1 MVGFTETI
9 EIEAPRERV
18 WEVLADIGSIQ
29 RWNPGV
35 KASRATSDASGGE
48 GATRHCDLQRPGGKD
63 VGYLEERAFDWCD
76 GAGYRIEITDS
87 NLPFRRAVV
96 SFDVAE
102 TPSGTQVDVSP
113 EYELRFGPAGR
124 LLDRVAVRRQYRRGM
139 AGMLAGLKHYVE
151 TGEKI
156 GDRPPAS

>member
-1 MVGFTETI
+1 MAVFTETI

-18 WEVLADIGSIQ
+18 WEVLADIGSIY

-35 KASRATSDASGGE
+35 KASHATSEAPGGE

-63 VGYLEERAFDWCD
+63 VGHLEERAFDWRD
-76 GAGYRIEITDS
+76 GAGYRIEITES

-102 TPSGTQVDVSP
+102 APSGTRVEVSP
-113 EYELRFGPAGR
+113 EYELRFGPLGK
-124 LLDRVAVRRQYRRGM
+124 LLDRVAVRRQYRKGM
-139 AGMLAGLKHYVE
+139 AAMLAGLKYYVE
-151 TGEKI
+151 TGEEV